1 MVVAEVSI
9 VPVGTGGPSVSEY
22 VKAAAEALENS
33 GLKCTL
39 NPMGTTVEA
48 ESADEVFAALANARE
63 AVFEMGVDRVYMVLK
78 MDERRDEDRA
88 AEDMTR
94 SVRES

>member
-1 MVVAEVSI
+1 
-9 VPVGTGGPSVSEY
+9 Y
-22 VKAAAEALENS
+22 VKAAADSLENS

-48 ESADEVFAALANARE
+48 ENAEEIFAALANARE
-63 AVFEMGVDRVYMVLK
+63 AVFEMGSDRVYMVLK
-78 MDERRDEDRA
+78 MDERRDKDRK

-94 SVRES
+94 SVRDD